1 MNTITTSLGSC
12 PRNKFSWLLTR
23 LPACYVEC
31 FHDLLVNQ
39 VLSTGPCIKA
49 QPVPKALCAIH
60 TVCTPHK
67 QQDMGNKRPAG
78 PCCQGAHQTNA
89 VFAVHQLNFYICT
102 VQQNCV
108 LKEQVAVEQSQAF
121 GPPALGQQSCLSCFL
136 LSAPCCLAGTFQSSP
151 MEKCV
156 GSVTAVSVQRHK

>member
-12 PRNKFSWLLTR
+12 PKNKFSWLLTR

-60 TVCTPHK
+60 TLLTNSITWAISGLQAPVARELIK
-67 QQDMGNKRPAG
+67 QMLSLLCISLISTSALFNK
-78 PCCQGAHQTNA
+78 
-89 VFAVHQLNFYICT
+89 I
-102 VQQNCV
+102 
-108 LKEQVAVEQSQAF
+108 
-121 GPPALGQQSCLSCFL
+121 
-136 LSAPCCLAGTFQSSP
+136 
-151 MEKCV
+151 
-156 GSVTAVSVQRHK
+156 VS